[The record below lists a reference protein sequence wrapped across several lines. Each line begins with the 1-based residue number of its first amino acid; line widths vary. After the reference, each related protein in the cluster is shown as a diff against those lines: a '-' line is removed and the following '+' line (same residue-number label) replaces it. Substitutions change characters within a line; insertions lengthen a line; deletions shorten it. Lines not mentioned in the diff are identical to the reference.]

1 MVVLFIFS
9 YDKNKNMNLSWG
21 ITKLGD
27 EEIEKYLWQS
37 IIPNFWPLL
46 ERDIYSV
53 IFNRHHEFVICTN
66 LSAASVGFDC
76 WQDARGLSI
85 KDHVDGTA
93 VRKVFGAAYTP
104 EFAKSIHHYANKVC
118 ELQDRVFSSGKVISF
133 MDLMPYCGRFLSY
146 LITYSPIFHPSG
158 EIVAIQSFAVAA
170 HFFSPQEFLLQALD
184 GNEVNLGDKKYN
196 LTQREQEIMFLLA
209 NGVTQEQM
217 AQILNIRRSTI
228 ANIIAKQLCVKFGR
242 AGSNTKELMKIAVQY
257 DLHQKIPRSLYRP
270 YIIVLNQDSA

>member
-1 MVVLFIFS
+1 ME
-9 YDKNKNMNLSWG
+9 
-21 ITKLGD
+21 D
-27 EEIEKYLWQS
+27 EEIEKYLWQN

-46 ERDIYSV
+46 ERNIYSV
-53 IFNRHHEFVICTN
+53 IFNRRHEFVICTN

-85 KDHVDGTA
+85 KDHADGAA

-104 EFAKSIHHYANKVC
+104 EFAKSIHRYAETVC
-118 ELQDRVFSSGKVISF
+118 KLQDQVFSSGRVVSF
-133 MDLMPYCGRFLSY
+133 MDLMPYRGKFLSY
-146 LITYSPIFHPSG
+146 LITYTPIFHPSG
-158 EIVAIQSFAVAA
+158 AVIAIQSVAVES

-184 GNEVNLGDKKYN
+184 EDEINLEDQKPE

-242 AGSNTKELMKIAVQY
+242 AGSNTKDLMKIALQC
-257 DLHQKIPRSLYRP
+257 DFHQKIPRSLYRP
-270 YIIVLNQDSA
+270 YIIVLNKNPV